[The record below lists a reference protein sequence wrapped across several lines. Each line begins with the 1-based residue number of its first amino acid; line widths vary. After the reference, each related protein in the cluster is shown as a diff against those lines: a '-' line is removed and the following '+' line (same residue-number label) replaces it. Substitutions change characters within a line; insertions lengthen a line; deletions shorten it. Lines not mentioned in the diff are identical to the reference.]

1 MMIDIDWLFGQPAEV
16 VDVGLEVTVSQL
28 SGAAEA
34 APLLLVLAV
43 LGAVEVAGR
52 QQL

>member
-1 MMIDIDWLFGQPAEV
+1 MMTDIDWLFGHPAEF
-16 VDVGLEVTVSQL
+16 VDVGFEVTVNHL

-34 APLLLVLAV
+34 APLLLMLAV